1 MKSYHL
7 LLLTLFLVL
16 APQSGPSQS
25 VAPIV
30 VGRVM
35 GLQKG
40 NVASFQVV
48 LVSDGPPCSVLETHT
63 QLDGTFRT
71 SPVRAG
77 NYRLAVSG
85 LPDGY
90 GIKTM
95 TAAGLDLLFNSVRV
109 VTSTPTQVLI
119 ELAPLEEIRRRKS
132 SFVRVGDGLRS
143 PCLIRQIKPVYPSQ
157 AKAARIVGNVIM
169 EVRVDKNGYVE
180 DVTVI
185 KGHPLLNQSAVS
197 AVRQWRYA
205 PVVFYGTM
213 VPVVTTVVVP
223 FGSK

>member
-1 MKSYHL
+1 E
-7 LLLTLFLVL
+7 
-16 APQSGPSQS
+16 
-25 VAPIV
+25 I
-30 VGRVM
+30 
-35 GLQKG
+35 
-40 NVASFQVV
+40 ASFIITDA
-48 LVSDGPPCSVLETHT
+48 VSRVGSTIGPIAIGSAHRGRPRNGIAKRECREFSNRAGQRRAPVRRFGNPS

-71 SPVRAG
+71 SPVRTG

-157 AKAARIVGNVIM
+157 GKAARIVENVIM

>member
-1 MKSYHL
+1 MIFNLRNADLS
-7 LLLTLFLVL
+7 
-16 APQSGPSQS
+16 
-25 VAPIV
+25 
-30 VGRVM
+30 
-35 GLQKG
+35 
-40 NVASFQVV
+40 
-48 LVSDGPPCSVLETHT
+48 
-63 QLDGTFRT
+63 
-71 SPVRAG
+71 
-77 NYRLAVSG
+77 
-85 LPDGY
+85 
-90 GIKTM
+90 
-95 TAAGLDLLFNSVRV
+95 AAEVWN
-109 VTSTPTQVLI
+109 Q
-119 ELAPLEEIRRRKS
+119 
-132 SFVRVGDGLRS
+132 
-143 PCLIRQIKPVYPSQ
+143 Q

>member
-1 MKSYHL
+1 MKSHHL
-7 LLLTLFLVL
+7 LLLALFLVL
-16 APQSGPSQS
+16 APQSGQPQS

-35 GLQKG
+35 GLRNG
-40 NVASFQVV
+40 NVASFQIA
-48 LVSDGPPCSVLETHT
+48 LVSDGPPCAVLETHT

-71 SPVRAG
+71 SPARTG

-132 SFVRVGDGLRS
+132 SFVRVGDDLRS

-169 EVRVDKNGYVE
+169 EVRVDKTGYVE
-180 DVTVI
+180 HENVI
-185 KGHPLLNQSAVS
+185 KDNTLLKQPDNNSVQEGRAASN
-197 AVRQWRYA
+197 
-205 PVVFYGTM
+205 
-213 VPVVTTVVVP
+213 
-223 FGSK
+223 

>member
-1 MKSYHL
+1 
-7 LLLTLFLVL
+7 
-16 APQSGPSQS
+16 
-25 VAPIV
+25 
-30 VGRVM
+30 M
-35 GLQKG
+35 GLA
-40 NVASFQVV
+40 NRNIASFQVV
-48 LVSDGPPCSVLETHT
+48 LVSDGPPCSVQETHV
-63 QLDGTFRT
+63 QLDGTFRI
-71 SPVRAG
+71 SPVRTG
-77 NYRLAVSG
+77 NYRVAVSG

-95 TAAGLDLLFNSVRV
+95 TAAGLDLFFNSVRV

-119 ELAPLEEIRRRKS
+119 ELAPLEEIRRTKS
-132 SFVRVGDGLRS
+132 SVVRVGDSLHS
-143 PCLIRQIKPVYPSQ
+143 SCLIRQIKPVYSSQ
-157 AKAARIVGNVIM
+157 AKAARVVGNVIM

-197 AVRQWRYA
+197 AVRKWRYA

-223 FGSK
+223 FGSN

>member
-1 MKSYHL
+1 MKSHHL

-35 GLQKG
+35 GLRNG
-40 NVASFQVV
+40 NVASFQIV
-48 LVSDGPPCSVLETHT
+48 LVSDGPPCAVLETHT
-63 QLDGTFRT
+63 Q
-71 SPVRAG
+71 
-77 NYRLAVSG
+77 
-85 LPDGY
+85 
-90 GIKTM
+90 
-95 TAAGLDLLFNSVRV
+95 
-109 VTSTPTQVLI
+109 
-119 ELAPLEEIRRRKS
+119 LAPLEEIRRRKS
-132 SFVRVGDGLRS
+132 SFVRVGDDLRS